1 MITTLDN
8 EFVESIIEKYGTN
21 LKKIN
26 LSNNGEYMVKN
37 ANVIPNIMIIAIVA
51 AIVIAIMVI
60 VNRQNSMVMAMRW
73 NEIEQEETDRAVATA

>member
-60 VNRQNSMVMAMRW
+60 VNR
-73 NEIEQEETDRAVATA
+73 